1 MTAKP
6 KNYIFWKMG
15 VFLFLC
21 VFCFAGA
28 SKVFAYKIE
37 NTGDNSTHGD
47 FAIGPGKVELEINPG
62 ESKTVNITVTNR
74 MGDERVFNFET
85 EDFTGSQDIT
95 QTAVLL
101 GDERGPYSLKDYISV
116 PEWSFTLKN
125 GERATV
131 PVTVSIPTD
140 AQPGGLYGSL
150 LTSTASK
157 PNAEKIGP
165 TSTIVARLGTLLF
178 ITIPGPVNHDGQLTK
193 FETNGGKQIYA
204 SGPIDFRLL
213 YENKGSVYVNPYGK
227 ISIKN
232 MLGEEV
238 KNIEVEPWYALPG
251 SLRLREVRWDSSFLV
266 GRYTATASI
275 NRGYDN
281 IIDTKSFSFW
291 VIPIKLLAII
301 VLAIII
307 LLFVLRFVLTR
318 FEIRKK

>member
-6 KNYIFWKMG
+6 KNYTFKKISFI
-15 VFLFLC
+15 VLSCIL
-21 VFCFAGA
+21 CFASA
-28 SKVFAYKIE
+28 SSVSAYKIE
-37 NTGDNSTHGD
+37 NIGDNSTHGD
-47 FAIGPGKVELEINPG
+47 FAIGPGKIELEINPG

-74 MGDERVFNFET
+74 IGDERVFNFET
-85 EDFTGSQDIT
+85 EDFTGSQDTT

-125 GERATV
+125 GERAIV

-157 PNAEKIGP
+157 PNAEKSGP
-165 TSTIVARLGTLLF
+165 TNTIVARLGTLLF
-178 ITIPGPVNHDGQLTK
+178 ITIPGPVNHIGQLIK
-193 FETNGGKQIYA
+193 FETNNGKKIYS

-232 MLGEEV
+232 MLGGEV

-251 SLRLREVRWDSSFLV
+251 SLRLREVRWDSTFLM
-266 GRYTATASI
+266 GKYTAIASI

-281 IIDTKSFSFW
+281 IIDTKEFSFW
-291 VIPIKLLAII
+291 VIPIKPVALVILAII
-301 VLAIII
+301 VI
-307 LLFVLRFVLTR
+307 LFVFRFVLTR
-318 FEIRKK
+318 FEIRKR